1 MLAHERRVNQLFEDR
16 GSRKAI
22 SVKEKVIQSKALGHV
37 DLRLWVQWGLATCR
51 NARTELIKTSYS
63 LQSMNP
69 SETCA
74 G

>member
-1 MLAHERRVNQLFEDR
+1 MSTGSTNYSKIGAHEE
-16 GSRKAI
+16 GIGAE
-22 SVKEKVIQSKALGHV
+22 EKVIQSKALGHV
-37 DLRLWVQWGLATCR
+37 DLWLWVQWGLATCR

-63 LQSMNP
+63 LVQSMNP